1 MVIKVIVLDFDGVI
15 VESVGIKTEAFR
27 ELFRDSPQVEEIYQY
42 HLANNALSRFE
53 KFPYICE
60 NILGR
65 KYTEE
70 IGMELSRRYSE
81 LVFQK
86 VVDCPMVNGAAEFL
100 QTLSVTHPLYL
111 VSTTPQDD
119 IVRLV
124 KARGLHGYFKEV
136 WGIPPGD
143 KVGYIRRALE
153 IEKAKPIECVYV
165 GDMLEDFRIAQRA
178 GVTFVGRENTESF
191 AGLDAPVFPDMTGI
205 MEWIKNQ

>member
-70 IGMELSRRYSE
+70 MGMEDTRNWFSRK
-81 LVFQK
+81 L
-86 VVDCPMVNGAAEFL
+86 
-100 QTLSVTHPLYL
+100 
-111 VSTTPQDD
+111 
-119 IVRLV
+119 
-124 KARGLHGYFKEV
+124 
-136 WGIPPGD
+136 
-143 KVGYIRRALE
+143 
-153 IEKAKPIECVYV
+153 
-165 GDMLEDFRIAQRA
+165 
-178 GVTFVGRENTESF
+178 
-191 AGLDAPVFPDMTGI
+191 
-205 MEWIKNQ
+205 